1 MQYSA
6 YLNAC
11 YSQCCFNVLGHS
23 EGNFLWDPQSLPLLK
38 AHIVVNMNN
47 LKMIK
52 KKISVTAFKLLNT
65 YLIRTPSIYTVN
77 V

>member
-11 YSQCCFNVLGHS
+11 YSQCCFNVLGQS
-23 EGNFLWDPQSLPLLK
+23 EGNFFWYPQSLPLLK

-52 KKISVTAFKLLNT
+52 KTILVIAFKLLN
-65 YLIRTPSIYTVN
+65 IY
-77 V
+77 

>member
-11 YSQCCFNVLGHS
+11 YSQRCFNILGQS
-23 EGNFLWDPQSLPLLK
+23 KGNFFWYPQSLPFLK

-47 LKMIK
+47 LKTIK
-52 KKISVTAFKLLNT
+52 RQ
-65 YLIRTPSIYTVN
+65 Y
-77 V
+77 